1 MNDAPPL
8 PADLAADVDIVT
20 QIDAM
25 PNILDVVCRVTGMGF
40 AAIVRITEDRW
51 VACSVLDKIGFGLHA
66 GSELALQTTLCHD
79 VTRTGSP
86 VIINHVARDPCYADH
101 PSPALHGFESY
112 IAMPICL
119 PDGSLFGTLFA
130 VDREPHRLDTPEIVG
145 TFTLFSA
152 LIGYQV
158 DAHRRLHAAGR
169 IAAINRDL
177 TARYAARTAE
187 RDVLASL
194 VEATDVLIMAVATD
208 FTILAVNRACADDF
222 TRFYGV
228 RPAAGDHLLHLLA
241 AQPAHRA
248 GVHSLWRRALQGE
261 DFTIV
266 STIGD
271 GDGERRDHET
281 KFRGL
286 FDESGRRIGAYQFVY
301 DVTDRVADQA
311 RLAETTEALR
321 QAQKME
327 AVGQLTGGIAHDFNN
342 LLTGISG
349 SLEMIDTRIAQGRV
363 QDLGKYSQAARIA
376 TKRAASLTHRLL
388 AFSRRQT
395 LDAHPTD
402 VMKLVADMI
411 DLITRTVGPHI
422 MVETVST
429 DGLWT
434 VSIDPHQLENALLNL
449 CINARDAMP
458 QGGRLTIETEN
469 TRLDAAAAAA
479 HDLPAGDYL
488 TLCVADTG
496 EGMTKEVA
504 ARVFD
509 PFFTTKPVG
518 LGTGLG
524 LSMVHGFVRQSGGQV
539 HIESAPGQ
547 GTRVCIHL
555 PRHHGEAPPV
565 VAPSR
570 AASSHPVGSG
580 TVLVVD
586 DEPTI
591 RMLLAEVVGEL
602 GHTVIEAEDG
612 PAAVASLN
620 ASQRAGARID
630 LLITDLG
637 LPGGMNGRQ
646 VADAARRIYPALKI
660 LFVTGYAEN
669 TAIGL
674 DPDPGMT
681 VMTKPFAMDDL
692 AAQVRTLFADI

>member
-1 MNDAPPL
+1 
-8 PADLAADVDIVT
+8 
-20 QIDAM
+20 
-25 PNILDVVCRVTGMGF
+25 
-40 AAIVRITEDRW
+40 
-51 VACSVLDKIGFGLHA
+51 
-66 GSELALQTTLCHD
+66 
-79 VTRTGSP
+79 
-86 VIINHVARDPCYADH
+86 
-101 PSPALHGFESY
+101 
-112 IAMPICL
+112 
-119 PDGSLFGTLFA
+119 
-130 VDREPHRLDTPEIVG
+130 
-145 TFTLFSA
+145 
-152 LIGYQV
+152 
-158 DAHRRLHAAGR
+158 
-169 IAAINRDL
+169 
-177 TARYAARTAE
+177 
-187 RDVLASL
+187 
-194 VEATDVLIMAVATD
+194 
-208 FTILAVNRACADDF
+208 
-222 TRFYGV
+222 
-228 RPAAGDHLLHLLA
+228 
-241 AQPAHRA
+241 
-248 GVHSLWRRALQGE
+248 
-261 DFTIV
+261 
-266 STIGD
+266 
-271 GDGERRDHET
+271 
-281 KFRGL
+281 
-286 FDESGRRIGAYQFVY
+286 
-301 DVTDRVADQA
+301 
-311 RLAETTEALR
+311 
-321 QAQKME
+321 ME

-660 LFVTGYAEN
+660 LFVTGYAEI

-674 DPDPGMT
+674 DPDPGMA